1 MLSYLLLFS
10 LLNIIIAFEP
20 SCTSCKFYIPNKK
33 EHLELGLCK
42 MFTTNVS
49 PKGSTIEPLPNFAIH
64 CRNNENLCGKAGFL
78 YEKAEYN
85 DENSK
90 IEPDPES
97 GFEREI
103 INEYE
108 DLKNRCCGEVNED
121 DELEQLERD
130 FFEVFQKIKKHNR
143 KRIYKTSQELY
154 KLFKK
159 K

>member
-1 MLSYLLLFS
+1 M
-10 LLNIIIAFEP
+10 AFDP
-20 SCTSCKFYIPNKK
+20 PCSSCKFYIPNKK

-49 PKGSTIEPLPNFAIH
+49 PKSNTIETLPNFAIH
-64 CRNNENLCGKAGFL
+64 CRNNENLCGKSGFL
-78 YEKAEYN
+78 YEKAESDN
-85 DENSK
+85 KNSN

-108 DLKNRCCGEVNED
+108 DLKNRCCGEVNEE

-143 KRIYKTSQELY
+143 KRLYKTSQELY